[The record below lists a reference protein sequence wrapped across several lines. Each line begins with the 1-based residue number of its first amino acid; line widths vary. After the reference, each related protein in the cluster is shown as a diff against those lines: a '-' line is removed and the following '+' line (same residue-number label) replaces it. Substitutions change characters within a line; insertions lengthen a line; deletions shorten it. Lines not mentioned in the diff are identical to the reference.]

1 MCLMDADNGW
11 LAWLAIES
19 EPFVDDFSHQL
30 AISMDFPWIFHRFQP
45 FVHDF
50 HGFSIDFPW

>member
-30 AISMDFPWIFHRFQP
+30 AISMDFPLI
-45 FVHDF
+45 F
-50 HGFSIDFPW
+50 HGFSIDFSHLWMISMDFP

>member
-1 MCLMDADNGW
+1 MDADNGW